1 MPETSPTAMNGAAPA
16 APAPAAPAPAPAPQ
30 LPLFFKGVVGVN
42 PGQHA
47 GLKLDRTTGFS
58 FAAGAQSI
66 PIGLGE
72 MEVASQHFPI
82 VFTVGP
88 VPTPVALMGLKEGT
102 NPFVRA
108 DGSWLPDSYVPAYVR
123 AYPFIFVEDQATST
137 LYVGMDAQAACI
149 TTASGTALFEDGK
162 PSPALTEAINF
173 CAAYRDNLN
182 AGIAFGRALDAA
194 GLLEEEEATINYTG
208 GGVARVRG
216 FKILKLDRLEKLDD
230 ATYLEW
236 RRRGWIA
243 AIYAHVYSAGRWA
256 RLVEMSVPVS

>member
-1 MPETSPTAMNGAAPA
+1 MSESSPTVMNGMAPA
-16 APAPAAPAPAPAPQ
+16 APAAPAPAPQ
-30 LPLFFKGVVGVN
+30 LPLFFKSVTGVN
-42 PGQHA
+42 PAQHA
-47 GLKLDRTTGFS
+47 GLKLDRTTGFA
-58 FAAGAQSI
+58 FAAAAQSI

-72 MEVASQHFPI
+72 MEVAAQHFPI

-88 VPTPVALMGLKEGT
+88 VPTPVALMGLKEGH

-108 DGSWLPDSYVPAYVR
+108 DGTWQPDSYVPAYVR
-123 AYPFIFVEDQATST
+123 AYPFIFVEDHATST
-137 LYVGMDAQAACI
+137 LYVGMDATAACVN
-149 TTASGTALFEDGK
+149 SGHGTAMFEDGK
-162 PSPALTEAINF
+162 PSPALTESINF

-182 AGIAFGRALDAA
+182 AGIAFARALDEA

-230 ATYLEW
+230 ATYLDW

-256 RLVEMSVPVS
+256 RLVEMSVPTT

>member
-1 MPETSPTAMNGAAPA
+1 MSETSPTVMNGAAPA
-16 APAPAAPAPAPAPQ
+16 AAPAAPQ
-30 LPLFFKGVVGVN
+30 LPLFFKGVTGVN
-42 PGQHA
+42 PAQHA
-47 GLKLDRTTGFS
+47 QVKLDRSTGFA

-88 VPTPVALMGLKEGT
+88 VPTPVALMGLKEGV
-102 NPFVRA
+102 NPFVRP
-108 DGSWLPDSYVPAYVR
+108 DGTWQPDSYVPAYAR
-123 AYPFIFVEDQATST
+123 AYPFIFVEDQASST
-137 LYVGMDAQAACI
+137 LYVGMDASAACLN
-149 TTASGTALFEDGK
+149 TGTGTALFAAGT
-162 PSPALTEAINF
+162 PSPALNEAVNF

-182 AGIAFGRALDAA
+182 AGIAFARALDEA

-216 FKILKLDRLEKLDD
+216 FKILKLDRLDRLDD
-230 ATYLEW
+230 ATFIDW

-243 AIYAHVYSAGRWA
+243 ALYAHVYSAGRWA
-256 RLVEMSVPVS
+256 RLVEMSVPTT